1 MEDAVVV
8 EAGVVASAVAEEE
21 DVVAALATVIEEAV
35 VGAAAEEAEMAE
47 ANKQIF
53 LPALVTGNAPSS
65 TVATP
70 TLPGETTATNVNNP
84 NQLAPEVVMTTEV
97 ETAEEALEVAEAVV
111 DLVVVAAIVEAAEVV
126 PCEEALETAEAV
138 VASEVATEIV
148 EVVVVA
154 LEGAVE
160 VVPCEEAGAAE
171 TVIVPTK
178 PQDTNLNK
186 ICHRSRPSSLP
197 PQYFL

>member
-1 MEDAVVV
+1 MDAAAV
-8 EAGVVASAVAEEE
+8 EAAGVASAVAEEE

-35 VGAAAEEAEMAE
+35 VVEVAAEAEMAE

-84 NQLAPEVVMTTEV
+84 NQLAPEVVMITEV

-111 DLVVVAAIVEAAEVV
+111 
-126 PCEEALETAEAV
+126 
-138 VASEVATEIV
+138 ASEEATEIV

-160 VVPCEEAGAAE
+160 VVPCEEAVAAE

>member
-1 MEDAVVV
+1 MVDAAAV
-8 EAGVVASAVAEEE
+8 EAAAGVASAVAEEE

-35 VGAAAEEAEMAE
+35 VVEVAAEAEMAE

-53 LPALVTGNAPSS
+53 LPALVTGNAKFS
-65 TVATP
+65 TAETQI
-70 TLPGETTATNVNNP
+70 LPGETTATNVNNP
-84 NQLAPEVVMTTEV
+84 NQLAPEVVMITEV

-111 DLVVVAAIVEAAEVV
+111 DLVVEVVIVEAAA
-126 PCEEALETAEAV
+126 EALEVAEAV
-138 VASEVATEIV
+138 VASEEATEIV

-160 VVPCEEAGAAE
+160 VVPCEEAVAAE

>member
-1 MEDAVVV
+1 MVDAAAV
-8 EAGVVASAVAEEE
+8 EAAGVASAVAEEE

-47 ANKQIF
+47 VNKQIF

-111 DLVVVAAIVEAAEVV
+111 DLVVEAAIVEAVV
-126 PCEEALETAEAV
+126 EALETAEAV

-160 VVPCEEAGAAE
+160 VVPCEEAVAAE

>member
-1 MEDAVVV
+1 MEDAEVV
-8 EAGVVASAVAEEE
+8 EAEVVSAVAEEE

-35 VGAAAEEAEMAE
+35 VVEVAAEAEMAE

-84 NQLAPEVVMTTEV
+84 NQLAPEVVMITEV

-111 DLVVVAAIVEAAEVV
+111 
-126 PCEEALETAEAV
+126 
-138 VASEVATEIV
+138 ASEEATEIV

-160 VVPCEEAGAAE
+160 VVPCEEAVAAE

>member
-1 MEDAVVV
+1 MVDAAAV
-8 EAGVVASAVAEEE
+8 EAAGVASAVAEEE

-35 VGAAAEEAEMAE
+35 VVEVAAEAEMAE

-84 NQLAPEVVMTTEV
+84 NQLAPEVVMITEV

-111 DLVVVAAIVEAAEVV
+111 
-126 PCEEALETAEAV
+126 
-138 VASEVATEIV
+138 ASEEATEIV

-160 VVPCEEAGAAE
+160 VVPCEEAVAAE

>member
-1 MEDAVVV
+1 MEDAEVV
-8 EAGVVASAVAEEE
+8 EAEVVSAVAEEE

-35 VGAAAEEAEMAE
+35 VVEVAAEAEMAE

-84 NQLAPEVVMTTEV
+84 NQLAPEVVMITEV

-111 DLVVVAAIVEAAEVV
+111 
-126 PCEEALETAEAV
+126 
-138 VASEVATEIV
+138 ASEEATEIV

-160 VVPCEEAGAAE
+160 VDPCEEGVVAE
-171 TVIVPTK
+171 TVIDPTK

-186 ICHRSRPSSLP
+186 ICHRSRPSSLL

>member
-1 MEDAVVV
+1 M
-8 EAGVVASAVAEEE
+8 
-21 DVVAALATVIEEAV
+21 I
-35 VGAAAEEAEMAE
+35 
-47 ANKQIF
+47 
-53 LPALVTGNAPSS
+53 
-65 TVATP
+65 
-70 TLPGETTATNVNNP
+70 
-84 NQLAPEVVMTTEV
+84 TEV

-111 DLVVVAAIVEAAEVV
+111 DLVVEAVVIVEAAA
-126 PCEEALETAEAV
+126 EALEVAEAV
-138 VASEVATEIV
+138 VASEEATEIV

-160 VVPCEEAGAAE
+160 VVPCEEAVAAE

>member
-1 MEDAVVV
+1 MDAAAV
-8 EAGVVASAVAEEE
+8 EAAGVASAVAEEE

-35 VGAAAEEAEMAE
+35 VVEVAAEAEMAE

-84 NQLAPEVVMTTEV
+84 NQLAPEVVMITEV
-97 ETAEEALEVAEAVV
+97 ETAEEALEVAEVVV
-111 DLVVVAAIVEAAEVV
+111 DLVAEAVIVEAAA
-126 PCEEALETAEAV
+126 EALEVAEAV
-138 VASEVATEIV
+138 VASEEATEIV

-160 VVPCEEAGAAE
+160 VVPCEEAVAAE

-178 PQDTNLNK
+178 PQDTNINK

>member
-1 MEDAVVV
+1 MVDAA
-8 EAGVVASAVAEEE
+8 AGVALAVAEEE

-35 VGAAAEEAEMAE
+35 VVEVAAEAEMAE

-84 NQLAPEVVMTTEV
+84 NQLAPEVVMITEV

-111 DLVVVAAIVEAAEVV
+111 DLVVEAVIEEAAA
-126 PCEEALETAEAV
+126 EALEVAEAV
-138 VASEVATEIV
+138 VASEEATEIV

-154 LEGAVE
+154 LE
-160 VVPCEEAGAAE
+160 VVPCEEAVAAE

-186 ICHRSRPSSLP
+186 ICH
-197 PQYFL
+197 

>member
-1 MEDAVVV
+1 MVDAAAV
-8 EAGVVASAVAEEE
+8 EAAGVASAVAEEE

-35 VGAAAEEAEMAE
+35 EVEVAAEAEMAE

-84 NQLAPEVVMTTEV
+84 NQLAPEVVMITEV

-111 DLVVVAAIVEAAEVV
+111 
-126 PCEEALETAEAV
+126 
-138 VASEVATEIV
+138 ASEEATEIV

-160 VVPCEEAGAAE
+160 VVPCEEAVAAE

>member
-35 VGAAAEEAEMAE
+35 VGAAAEEAEMVE
-47 ANKQIF
+47 VNKQIF

-111 DLVVVAAIVEAAEVV
+111 DLVAAVIVEAAV
-126 PCEEALETAEAV
+126 EALETAEAV

>member
-1 MEDAVVV
+1 MEDAEVV
-8 EAGVVASAVAEEE
+8 EAEVVSAVAEEE

-47 ANKQIF
+47 VNKQIF

-97 ETAEEALEVAEAVV
+97 ETAEEALEVAEAEV
-111 DLVVVAAIVEAAEVV
+111 DLVVVAAIVEAAA
-126 PCEEALETAEAV
+126 EALEVAEAV

-160 VVPCEEAGAAE
+160 VVPCEEGVVAE

-186 ICHRSRPSSLP
+186 ICHRSRPSSLL

>member
-1 MEDAVVV
+1 MVDAA
-8 EAGVVASAVAEEE
+8 AGVALAVAEEE

-35 VGAAAEEAEMAE
+35 VVEVAAEAEMAE

-84 NQLAPEVVMTTEV
+84 NQLAPEVVMITEV

-111 DLVVVAAIVEAAEVV
+111 DLVVEAVIEEAAA
-126 PCEEALETAEAV
+126 EALEVAEAV
-138 VASEVATEIV
+138 VASEEATEIV

-154 LEGAVE
+154 LEEATE
-160 VVPCEEAGAAE
+160 IVPCEEAVAAE